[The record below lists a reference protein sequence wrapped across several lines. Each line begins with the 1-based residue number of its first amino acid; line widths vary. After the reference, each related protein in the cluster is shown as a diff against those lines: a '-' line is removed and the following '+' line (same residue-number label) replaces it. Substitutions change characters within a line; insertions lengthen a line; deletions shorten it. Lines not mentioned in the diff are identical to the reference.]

1 MNPIDLYPLA
11 VKFPEKL
18 KSESGIEFN
27 QISLENIK
35 KGKIKPGD
43 FQIKKETLKL
53 QGEIAEAS
61 GMNQLAENF
70 KRASELVD
78 LNDDE
83 IIKIYNALR
92 PKRSTE
98 NQLLKIADELEKR
111 YGAVKNAQ
119 FIRKAVEAYQI
130 RGLLKQDT

>member
-27 QISLENIK
+27 QINLENIK
-35 KGKIKPGD
+35 KGKIKPED
-43 FQIKKETLKL
+43 FRIKKETLKL
-53 QGEIAEAS
+53 QGEIAEAA

-92 PKRSTE
+92 PKRSTK

-119 FIRKAVEAYQI
+119 FIRESVEAYQI